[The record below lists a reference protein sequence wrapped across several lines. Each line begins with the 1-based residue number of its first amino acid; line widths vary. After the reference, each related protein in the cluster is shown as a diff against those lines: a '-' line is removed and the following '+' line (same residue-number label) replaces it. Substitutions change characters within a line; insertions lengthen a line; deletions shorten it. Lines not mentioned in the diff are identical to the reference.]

1 MGLFLEKLPAASAED
16 DDDASLLNSEEK
28 LSALRVQDYF
38 SQLAAR
44 GNVPKALSIL
54 KRAGASNPPMKG
66 DELSSKPPQT
76 PAGDRYG
83 LRHWDGLTRFLD
95 DGWVELDTNIVA
107 SAPSCAIS
115 RNCATA
121 FRLLQEE
128 GRGFRT
134 WLPVAYE
141 LLRLGNLR
149 LGHPP

>member
-1 MGLFLEKLPAASAED
+1 M
-16 DDDASLLNSEEK
+16 
-28 LSALRVQDYF
+28 
-38 SQLAAR
+38 
-44 GNVPKALSIL
+44 PKALRIL
-54 KRAGASNPPMKG
+54 KRAGAGNPSMKG
-66 DELSSKPPQT
+66 DELSSKPQT

-121 FRLLQEE
+121 FRLLQEK
-128 GRGFRT
+128 GSRFGS
-134 WLPVAYE
+134 WLPLTHE
-141 LLRLGNLR
+141 LLRFGDLR